1 MSYMSS
7 VKKRVYK
14 AAKSVVQHLVKAE
27 AQDWPPYT
35 MCGLYQPRRP
45 NMTQSSAQKT
55 EKRESEKENLWPLT
69 VRSKNKFHSGA
80 DQLNLDILELNYKWE
95 RRACHL
101 FVRRTLRFSYISS
114 TFDSEKVQQST
125 IFCLARNSL
134 PSLCIGTALRFALW
148 AI

>member
-55 EKRESEKENLWPLT
+55 EKRESEKENL
-69 VRSKNKFHSGA
+69 
-80 DQLNLDILELNYKWE
+80 
-95 RRACHL
+95 
-101 FVRRTLRFSYISS
+101 
-114 TFDSEKVQQST
+114 
-125 IFCLARNSL
+125 
-134 PSLCIGTALRFALW
+134 
-148 AI
+148 